1 MTYQTD
7 ALGLDTSAGTLPPD
21 ALNPGASSFTD
32 VLLNGIAGAAVNAL
46 NVGTGASITAQ
57 QAVQVQQ
64 HNQFVFLVVV
74 GLVLVAVLD
83 KKL

>member
-21 ALNPGASSFTD
+21 ALNSGASSFTD

-46 NVGTGASITAQ
+46 NVGSGASITAQ

-64 HNQFVFLVVV
+64 HNQFVFLVVA
-74 GLVLVAVLD
+74 GLVAFFVLE
-83 KKL
+83 KK